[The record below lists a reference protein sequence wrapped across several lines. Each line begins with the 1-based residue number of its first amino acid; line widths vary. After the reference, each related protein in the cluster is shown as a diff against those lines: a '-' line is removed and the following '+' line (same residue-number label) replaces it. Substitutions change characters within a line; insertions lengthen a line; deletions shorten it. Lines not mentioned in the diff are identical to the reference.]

1 MLLLLLQ
8 EWGGN
13 DGAVVPIQCVLDVVG
28 NAFNTNDPGSLPV
41 VQDHLLPLIQD
52 SNKGPAIDLD
62 ALLLVLLEESLAGTA
77 WHGMLLVCGLLGS
90 KGSLQWTP
98 SIIAWLL
105 TGLACMT
112 AEY

>member
-1 MLLLLLQ
+1 MVQ
-8 EWGGN
+8 EWGGS

-28 NAFNTNDPGSLPV
+28 NAFNTNDPASLPV
-41 VQDHLLPLIQD
+41 VQGHLLPLIQD
-52 SNKGPAIDLD
+52 SNKGPAVDLD

-77 WHGMLLVCGLLGS
+77 WHGMLLVCEFLGS
-90 KGSLQWTP
+90 KANLQWMP
-98 SIIAWLL
+98 SITAWLL

>member
-28 NAFNTNDPGSLPV
+28 NAFNTNDPASLPV
-41 VQDHLLPLIQD
+41 VHDHLLPLIQD
-52 SNKGPAIDLD
+52 SNKGPAVDLD

-77 WHGMLLVCGLLGS
+77 WHSMLLVYGFLGS
-90 KGSLQWTP
+90 KGHL
-98 SIIAWLL
+98 
-105 TGLACMT
+105 
-112 AEY
+112 